1 MSFLN
6 NSPLLNLDY
15 SILEFLDDSVFAM
28 NANYEFL
35 AFNQTFSEQ
44 YKLFFGEYP
53 KLNERGLGVNH
64 IIFGKIIQNT
74 YERAFQGE
82 HLEITEFVYN
92 QYLTFKIQPVFE
104 ANKVKYIIVLI
115 KEFTETVKLE
125 EMVSQ
130 YQSKYQYLI
139 DNINDVIFQ
148 TDSVGNWIFLN
159 KSWTNIFQYTIEES
173 INKPFYQFLHPEDVE
188 KNELLFEPLINR
200 QKSYCKHIIR
210 YLTKA
215 GSVRWMEVFATLII
229 NEQDQILGTS
239 GTLKDITNEKSNAH
253 IYELLSNNIK
263 DLVCIHSLDGTYL
276 YVSPSIKE
284 LAGYEP
290 TELIGRSPYDF
301 FHPDDL
307 NIIQRNHH
315 KTLNDNTNDLY
326 ATYRFL
332 KKNGEYIW
340 LETNTRAFF
349 DEYDIAN
356 RMITSSREIQERKRV
371 EEGMVKALQKEKEL
385 NEIKTRF
392 LAMASHEF
400 KTPLSTIRSSTDIIE
415 AYTLQINDERIRLIS
430 NHLAAIQSE
439 VTRLTDLINETLILS
454 KFETERLTVQKEDVD
469 LVKLVKFVADRQN
482 QQQRDGRTVELTI
495 YGKPRT
501 IKLDAQH
508 FVHIIDNLISNAFK
522 YSLERPNPKVSLI
535 FDDETY
541 KITVQDFGIGIPK
554 IEQKKVFSS
563 FFRANNTQ
571 DIVGTGLGLSIV
583 QNMVKLSLGTISF
596 ESTEN
601 YGTVFD
607 ISFPY

>member
-15 SILEFLDDSVFAM
+15 SILEFLDDSAFAI

-35 AFNQTFSEQ
+35 AFNQAFSKQ
-44 YKLFFGEYP
+44 YKLFFGTYP
-53 KLNERGLGVNH
+53 KLNEKGLGVSH
-64 IIFGKIIQNT
+64 VTFGKKIQNT

-82 HLEITEFVYN
+82 HLELTEFVYN
-92 QYLTFKIQPVFE
+92 QYLNFTIQPVFDE
-104 ANKVKYIIVLI
+104 NKVKYIIVLI
-115 KEFTETVKLE
+115 KEFTKTVKLE

-130 YQSKYQYLI
+130 YQSKYEYLI

-148 TDSVGNWIFLN
+148 TDSVGNWVFLN

-173 INKPFYQFLHPEDVE
+173 INKPFYQFLHPEDVK

-210 YLTKA
+210 YLTKE
-215 GSVRWMEVFATLII
+215 GSIRWMEVFATLII

-239 GTLKDITNEKSNAH
+239 GTLKDITNEKSNAN

-263 DLVCIHSLDGTYL
+263 DLVCIHRLDGTYL

-301 FHPDDL
+301 FHADDL
-307 NIIQRNHH
+307 NIIQQNHQ
-315 KTLNDNTNDLY
+315 KSLDGNTNELY
-326 ATYRFL
+326 TTYRFL

-340 LETNTRAFF
+340 LETNTRLFF
-349 DEYDIAN
+349 DEYDIAD

-371 EEGMVKALQKEKEL
+371 EESMVKALQKEKEL

-400 KTPLSTIRSSTDIIE
+400 KTPLSAIRSSADIID
-415 AYTLQINDERIRLIS
+415 AYTKQIDDDRIRLIT
-430 NHLAAIQSE
+430 NHLSSIQSE
-439 VTRLTDLINETLILS
+439 VTRLTDLINETLVLS
-454 KFETERLTVQKEDVD
+454 KFETDRLTVQKEEVD
-469 LVKLVKFVADRQN
+469 LVKLLKFVTDRQN
-482 QQQRDGRTVELTI
+482 QQQSDGRTVELAI
-495 YGKPRT
+495 YGTPRA

-535 FDDETY
+535 FEDNVY

-571 DIVGTGLGLSIV
+571 NIVGTGLGLSIV

-596 ESTEN
+596 ESIEN
-601 YGTVFD
+601 CGTVFN